1 MSTHM
6 AKMTPFEYSGFYD
19 VPRYIRFW
27 YGAKSYLLR
36 CEFDDDLD
44 DYSPEYSVFER
55 SDSAE
60 VDWEAVS
67 DPLAVLIGKVDVG
80 QVTFDP
86 AKRKSLDASF
96 IDSLITN
103 HTA

>member
-1 MSTHM
+1 
-6 AKMTPFEYSGFYD
+6 
-19 VPRYIRFW
+19 
-27 YGAKSYLLR
+27 
-36 CEFDDDLD
+36 
-44 DYSPEYSVFER
+44 
-55 SDSAE
+55 